1 MELLFFKN
9 GTFEAGFFNL
19 ANSNNR
25 YLGVWYKNIFPRTI
39 VWVAN
44 KETPLKDNTGILEVG
59 TNQGILSIKDGGG
72 AKIWSSSASH
82 TPNKSIVVKLLESG
96 NMVVK
101 DGHNNLLWQS
111 FDYPSDTLLPG
122 MKIGVNFK
130 TGQHRALRSWRSFTD
145 PTPGNFSLGV
155 DTRGLPQL
163 VITNENTN
171 SNDIAYRPGSWN
183 GLSIT
188 GLPGEITDQLTK
200 SLFVMNQDEVFY
212 EIQLLNSST
221 KLMRSRLLP
230 EGYQVR
236 FIWSDEKKIW
246 DSQFPKPFDVCQ
258 TYALCGANA
267 ICDFNGKAKHC
278 GCLSGF
284 KANSA
289 GSICAR
295 TTRLDCNKGGID
307 KFQKY
312 KGMKLPDTS
321 SSWYDRT
328 ITTLLE
334 CEKLCLS
341 NCSCTAYAQLNISGN
356 GSGCLH
362 WFYDIV
368 DIRTLPT
375 GGQDFYLRMAIVSNL
390 DLQLQGIFI
399 FHIFSSMN
407 LLLFHLNSAIMVVVL

>member
-130 TGQHRALRSWRSFTD
+130 TGQHRALRSWKSLSDLTL
-145 PTPGNFSLGV
+145 GNFWLGV
-155 DTRGLPQL
+155 DNHGLPQL
-163 VITNENTN
+163 VIIKENAN
-171 SNDIAYRPGSWN
+171 SSNDIAYRQGSWN
-183 GLSIT
+183 GLSVT
-188 GLPGEITDQLTK
+188 ELPGEINDQLTK
-200 SLFVMNQDEVFY
+200 SLFVMNENDVFY
-212 EIQLLNSST
+212 EILLLNSST
-221 KLMRSRLLP
+221 ILRRNLLP
-230 EGYQVR
+230 EKGYQVR
-236 FIWSDEKKIW
+236 FIWLNKNKRW
-246 DSQFPKPFDVCQ
+246 VGQLPKPYDVCQ
-258 TYALCGANA
+258 TYSLCGANT
-267 ICDFNGKAKHC
+267 ICNFNGNDKHC
-278 GCLSGF
+278 ECLSGF

-289 GSICAR
+289 HLTCAW
-295 TTRLDCNKGGID
+295 TTRLDCNKGDID

-312 KGMKLPDTS
+312 DGMKLSDTS
-321 SSWYDRT
+321 SSWYDKT
-328 ITTLLE
+328 ISLQE
-334 CEKLCLS
+334 CEKYTLS
-341 NCSCTAYAQLNISGN
+341 NCSCTAYAQLNISGE

-362 WFYDIV
+362 WFSDIV
-368 DIRTLPT
+368 DIRTLPE
-375 GGQDFYLRMAIVSNL
+375 GGQNFYLRMATVTASE
-390 DLQLQGIFI
+390 LQLQGIVY
-399 FHIFSSMN
+399 FHIQSYNYKLRKNDPTSN
-407 LLLFHLNSAIMVVVL
+407 